1 MTWVA
6 AGILAVGVLVAAAF
20 AGLGRFGEMPQHP
33 VTDRPRGRVPEG
45 PVTERFLAD
54 LQLPRAASGYERSA
68 VDQYLREIAD
78 GTAVPADEKRFKV
91 VSEGYDM
98 LVVDDILAR
107 ERYER
112 PTAADAAFTRPGSED
127 PTPEE
132 EVAEGDGAVEET
144 VVEEPLEPVEPK
156 RAD

>member
-1 MTWVA
+1 MIWVA
-6 AGILAVGVLVAAAF
+6 AGILAAGVLVAAAF
-20 AGLGRFGEMPQHP
+20 AGLGRFGEMPQQP

-45 PVTERFLAD
+45 AVTEQFLAE
-54 LQLPRAASGYERSA
+54 LQLPRAVSGYERSA

-112 PTAADAAFTRPGSED
+112 PTAAVFTRPEAED
-127 PTPEE
+127 PTPEVD
-132 EVAEGDGAVEET
+132 VAEGDGGVEEA
-144 VVEEPLEPVEPK
+144 VVEESLEPAEPK
-156 RAD
+156 PVEQA